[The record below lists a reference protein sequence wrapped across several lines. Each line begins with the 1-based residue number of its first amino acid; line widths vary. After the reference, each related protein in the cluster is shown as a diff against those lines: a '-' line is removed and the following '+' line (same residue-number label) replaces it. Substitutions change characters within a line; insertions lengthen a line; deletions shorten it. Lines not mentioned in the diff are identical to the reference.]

1 MPRTIPALLTTA
13 LVSSTLGACAG
24 LPITDTDKTAKTIE
38 TVDAGSAAKTP
49 YVDYWQTRDPSE
61 NRRAATDSEDRKPVA
76 PSRDIKV
83 VAQGGKQEAKTPD
96 SAGKAKTGNAAAAPT
111 PQKPAVAATAKP
123 NAHPPAIT
131 VTLRTADK
139 ATPVATQTTDKPV
152 PVATKTANKPADQ
165 TAEKTRIA
173 LAQPTARKPGPHPKG
188 KAGPVAKP
196 DLWSRMRGRM
206 ALTDVQNPRIDEQIE
221 YIKRNPAYLALLSQ
235 RARPFLYYIM
245 EHVDRRGL
253 PMDLALLPMVESAFE
268 PTAVSPKEA
277 AGLWQII
284 PGTGQERGLV
294 LSDGYDGRF
303 DIHTSTITALGYLE
317 DLNKM
322 FDGDWLLALA
332 AYNAGPGTVQ
342 DALDALKASQ
352 ARAAAAAAKST
363 ANAKSAAPAAAG
375 DVAANTKSAAPATA
389 GDVAANT
396 KSAASAGEAA
406 ATPAAIAAT
415 SPAQSDATTPDPAP
429 PAPPPSPYWDLKLPK
444 ETQDYIPRIV
454 ALARIIANP
463 DAYGVRLPS
472 IDDHAYL
479 YRVDLVPENKIY
491 DVLATTAIPVE
502 EFLRFNPAFKP
513 GIEPPARAYNLLLPQ
528 EQAKTLLAN
537 APGARLV
544 APSKYTVRKG
554 ETLDGIAKRYGVP
567 SRLLAQW
574 NGLNARVALKAGQ
587 QLIVYP
593 AS

>member
-24 LPITDTDKTAKTIE
+24 LPAIDADKTAKTVEI
-38 TVDAGSAAKTP
+38 VDAGSAAKPP

-61 NRRAATDSEDRKPVA
+61 DHRNAADNGDRKPVA
-76 PSRDIKV
+76 PSQDIKV
-83 VAQGGKQEAKTPD
+83 VAQSRRQDEKTPD
-96 SAGKAKTGNAAAAPT
+96 SAGKAKTGNAATVPAQ
-111 PQKPAVAATAKP
+111 QKPAVAEAAKP
-123 NAHPPAIT
+123 KAHPPAIT
-131 VTLRTADK
+131 VTLRTANK
-139 ATPVATQTTDKPV
+139 SAPVAVETADKPA
-152 PVATKTANKPADQ
+152 PIAAKTADKPANK
-165 TAEKTRIA
+165 TAEKTKIA
-173 LAQPTARKPGPHPKG
+173 LAQPAARKTGPNHKG
-188 KAGPVAKP
+188 KVGPVAKP
-196 DLWSRMRGRM
+196 DLWNRMRGRL
-206 ALTDVQNPRIDEQIE
+206 ALADVQNPRIDEQIE

-245 EHVDRRGL
+245 EHIDRRGL

-303 DIHTSTITALGYLE
+303 DVHTSTITALSYLE

-332 AYNAGPGTVQ
+332 AYNAGPGAVQ

-352 ARAAAAAAKST
+352 ARAAAA
-363 ANAKSAAPAAAG
+363 NAKSAAPAAI
-375 DVAANTKSAAPATA
+375 AAAAP
-389 GDVAANT
+389 VQ
-396 KSAASAGEAA
+396 
-406 ATPAAIAAT
+406 P
-415 SPAQSDATTPDPAP
+415 DAVPLDPAP
-429 PAPPPSPYWDLKLPK
+429 PAQPPSPYWDLKLPK
-444 ETQDYIPRIV
+444 ETQDYIPRIL
-454 ALARIIANP
+454 ALARVIANP

-472 IDDHAYL
+472 IDDRAYL
-479 YRVDLVPENKIY
+479 YRVDIAPEIKVY
-491 DVLATTAIPVE
+491 DALATTAIPMDD
-502 EFLRFNPAFKP
+502 FLRFNPAFKP

-528 EQAKTLLAN
+528 EQAQTLLASV
-537 APGARLV
+537 PGARLV
-544 APSKYTVRKG
+544 APSKYTVKKG
-554 ETLDGIAKRYGVP
+554 ETLNGIAKRYGIS

-574 NGLNARVALKAGQ
+574 NGLSAGVALKAGQ

-593 AS
+593 AT